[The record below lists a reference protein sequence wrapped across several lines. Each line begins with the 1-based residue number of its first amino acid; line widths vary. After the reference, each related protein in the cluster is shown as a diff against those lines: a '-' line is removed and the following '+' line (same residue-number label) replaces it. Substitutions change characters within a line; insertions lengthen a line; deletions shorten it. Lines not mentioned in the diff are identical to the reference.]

1 MLAARCPEVLSCTRR
16 ATQTGIGSTVFQDR
30 IDAGRQLAARLE
42 NVRGDD
48 PVVLGLP
55 RGGVPVA
62 AEVAKRLGAPLD
74 VIVVRKLGVPWQPE
88 VAMGAIGEDGSR
100 LLDHDLIDALG
111 ITQVQLE
118 AVERSELAT
127 LTSRV
132 VLFRGGYDRLDL
144 VGKTALIV
152 DDGIATGATSSV
164 ACAIARDLGAAR
176 VIFAAPVGG
185 PDAVRR
191 VQGADEVVCLVQPSG
206 FHAVGAYYRDFGQTT
221 DAEVVALLA
230 SARAR
235 MGMDA

>member
-206 FHAVGAYYRDFGQTT
+206 FHAVGTYYRDFGQTT

>member
-1 MLAARCPEVLSCTRR
+1 MLAAGV
-16 ATQTGIGSTVFQDR
+16 GSTVFQDR

-48 PVVLGLP
+48 TVVLGLP

-100 LLDHDLIDALG
+100 LLDHDLIDALS
-111 ITQVQLE
+111 ITPVQLE

-132 VLFRGGYDRLDL
+132 ALFRAGHDRLDL

-152 DDGIATGATSSV
+152 DDGLATGATSSV
-164 ACAIARDLGAAR
+164 ACAIAHDLGAAR

-206 FHAVGAYYRDFGQTT
+206 FHAVGAYYRDFAQTS

-230 SARAR
+230 SARVR
-235 MGMDA
+235 MGKSA